1 MGRHEYMKGQTRRSI
16 EDRAF
21 RRALRERATDAEKRL
36 WRRLRGGQL
45 AGVKFRRQHPF
56 DGYVLDFVSLE
67 KCLIVEVDGGQHLDS
82 ERDRVRDARLRSA
95 GFRVLRFWNNQVLEQ
110 TDAVVEAIWRALVE
124 PDPSPPRPS
133 P

>member
-1 MGRHEYMKGQTRRSI
+1 MKGQTTRSRD
-16 EDRAF
+16 DRAF
-21 RRALRERATDAEKRL
+21 RRNLRKNATDAERWL
-36 WRRLRGGQL
+36 WRRLRDCQV

-67 KCLIVEVDGGQHLDS
+67 RRLIVEVDGGQHGDS
-82 ERDRVRDARLRSA
+82 EQDRVRDRRLVSA

-110 TDAVVEAIWRALVE
+110 TDAVVETIWRELVE
-124 PDPSPPRPS
+124 SNPSPPQPS